1 MFSPSPHFWQKINLI
16 TVSVHGTLLYFIS
29 LISQGDVLEW
39 RETPFGDCGTGI
51 EPQIQLLIA
60 QDLIDQE

>member
-1 MFSPSPHFWQKINLI
+1 MPRLDNAGKERAIGMLQLGA
-16 TVSVHGTLLYFIS
+16 T
-29 LISQGDVLEW
+29 QGDVLEW